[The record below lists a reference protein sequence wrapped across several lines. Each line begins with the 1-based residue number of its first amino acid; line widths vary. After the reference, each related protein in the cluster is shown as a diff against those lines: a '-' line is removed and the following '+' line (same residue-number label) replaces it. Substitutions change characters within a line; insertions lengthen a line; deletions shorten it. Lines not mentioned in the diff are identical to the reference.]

1 MRSILGRVVCQC
13 VFAMAVAAAL
23 VTSASAQDGNI
34 RSVTLYTVKPDRI
47 GDFQAEV
54 KEYNAVLAKGGSTR
68 YNSVWVSLTGPREYA
83 LVSYRNKWADL
94 DASADP
100 KLKDQAADLARINVR
115 IVDCTEGWRR
125 FIDEINPDLSLPP
138 GNDVPKMIRVLV
150 TNVRPDK
157 IGDYLD
163 LVKNEILPA
172 VKKGG
177 VKEYT
182 FASRRFGAPNT
193 QFISVAGMDSWAD
206 FDGEFGAEK
215 GLGKEGYKAL
225 VAKIRTLITSSQFDV
240 YRFEP
245 EISYLPPP
253 APAK

>member
-1 MRSILGRVVCQC
+1 
-13 VFAMAVAAAL
+13 MAVVAAL
-23 VTSASAQDGNI
+23 ASSAFAQDASI

-47 GDFQAEV
+47 GDFQAEI

-68 YNSVWVSLTGPREYA
+68 YGSVWLSLTGPREYA
-83 LVSYRNKWADL
+83 RAIYYSKWAEL
-94 DASADP
+94 DAGPDP
-100 KLKDQAADLARINVR
+100 KMKDQAADLARINVR
-115 IVDCTEGWRR
+115 ILDCTEGWRR
-125 FIDEINPDLSLPP
+125 IIDEINPDLSLPQ
-138 GNDVPKMIRVLV
+138 GGGVPKMIRVLV
-150 TNVRPDK
+150 TDVRPDK

-163 LVKNEILPA
+163 LVKNEILPT

-177 VKEYT
+177 VKDYT

-215 GLGKEGYKAL
+215 GLGKEGYKAM
-225 VAKIRTLITSSQFDV
+225 VAKVRTLIASSQYDV

-245 EISYLPPP
+245 ELSYLPPP

>member
-13 VFAMAVAAAL
+13 IFAMAVVAAL
-23 VTSASAQDGNI
+23 ASSASAQGGSI
-34 RSVTLYTVKPDRI
+34 RSVTLYTVKPDRV
-47 GDFQAEV
+47 GDFQAEI

-68 YNSVWVSLTGPREYA
+68 YDSVWLSLTGPREYA
-83 LVSYRNKWADL
+83 LVSYRDKWADL
-94 DASADP
+94 DAGADP
-100 KLKDQAADLARINVR
+100 KMKDQAADLARIGLR
-115 IVDCTEGWRR
+115 IIACTESSRR
-125 FIDEINPDLSLPP
+125 IIDEIRPELSLPDS
-138 GNDVPKMIRVLV
+138 GEVPKMIRVLV
-150 TNVRPDK
+150 TDVRPDK

-163 LVKNEILPA
+163 LMKNEILPA

-177 VKEYT
+177 VKDYT

-193 QFISVAGMDSWAD
+193 QFISVAGMSSWAD

-225 VAKIRTLITSSQFDV
+225 VTKVRMLIASSQYDV

-245 EISYLPPP
+245 DLSYLPQ